1 MATDTTANE
10 YLNMIKLGDFG
21 TVENKELTEKELFNR
36 IKPKVGTWAGR
47 CYKMNLPAPYKVMN
61 YRTLVMPEIPSA
73 ALLVLQEGV
82 TPDPVGSLVYAE
94 QTVRV
99 KPYGFYSKYTDEDMI
114 YGFDNIVG
122 DLSESVANQGEQLL
136 DKMAFNA
143 WKAGTQVVAANNGL
157 TRQDFIKIRIFL
169 QKMTKKGAKVH
180 AILTPEDVAELR
192 LKYNSAS
199 ANLFLDLP
207 LNEQS
212 VANGAL
218 YKFEG
223 VFIEEDASDGLYY
236 SVTTTTGEG
245 ASAVTTTTSKRY
257 AFFYVEDEK
266 GRQPVALISP
276 NKGNGEFVAKA
287 LGESG
292 EDPLNQ
298 RGSIGIKFKGL
309 GTHIIA
315 DQCLLRAEIVANS
328 DSGAAYGI
336 ATVQSG
342 YLYSQA
348 GFKPYGYDGTNV
360 TAVSLKNQPA
370 NGKAEGDASASPAI
384 VATSATVVESPNNNA
399 GIGNL

>member
-1 MATDTTANE
+1 MATDTTSNE
-10 YLNMIKLGDFG
+10 FKNMLKLGDFG
-21 TVENKELTEKELFNR
+21 SVENKDLVEKELFNR
-36 IKPKVGTWAGR
+36 IKPKVGSWAGR
-47 CYKMNLPAPYKVMN
+47 CYKMNLPAPYKVMS

-82 TPDPVGSLVYAE
+82 TPDPVGSLIYAE

-99 KPYGFYSKYTDEDMI
+99 KPYGFYSKYTDEDMT

-122 DLSESVANQGEQLL
+122 DLTESVINQGEQLL
-136 DKMAFNA
+136 DKFAFGA
-143 WKAGTQVVAANNGL
+143 WKAGTQVVTANNGL
-157 TRQDFIKIRIFL
+157 TRQDFIKMRIFL

-192 LKYNSAS
+192 LRYNSAG
-199 ANLFLDLP
+199 ANLFQDLP

-212 VANGAL
+212 VVNGAL

-223 VFIEEDASDGLYY
+223 VFIEEDDSEGMYY
-236 SVTTTTGEG
+236 TVT
-245 ASAVTTTTSKRY
+245 ANSTTTSKRY
-257 AFFYVEDEK
+257 AFFYVEDNR
-266 GRQPVALISP
+266 GRQPVAIISP
-276 NKGNGEFVAKA
+276 DKGNGEFVAKA

-298 RGSIGIKFKGL
+298 RGSIGLKFKGL

-315 DQCLLRAEIVANS
+315 DQCLLRVEIVANS

-336 ATVQSG
+336 ATVKSG
-342 YLYSQA
+342 FLYNQA
-348 GFKPYGYDGTNV
+348 GFNNYGGSTTV
-360 TAVSLKNQPA
+360 LKNQPA

-384 VATSATVVESPNNNA
+384 VATNATSATSPVN
-399 GIGNL
+399 G

>member
-1 MATDTTANE
+1 MATDTTSNE
-10 YLNMIKLGDFG
+10 FKNMLKLGDFG
-21 TVENKELTEKELFNR
+21 SVENKELTEKELFNR
-36 IKPKVGTWAGR
+36 IKPQVGSWAGR
-47 CYKMNLPAPYKVMN
+47 CYKMNLAYPYKVMN
-61 YRTLVMPEIPSA
+61 YRTLVMPEIPEE

-82 TPDPVGSLVYAE
+82 TPDPVGSLIYAE

-99 KPYGFYSKYTDEDMI
+99 NPYGFYETYTDEMMT

-122 DLSESVANQGEQLL
+122 DLSESVINQGEQLL

-143 WKAGTQVVAANNGL
+143 WKAGTQVVTANNGL
-157 TRQDFIKIRIFL
+157 SRQDIIKMRIFL

-192 LKYNSAS
+192 LRYNSAG

-212 VANGAL
+212 VVNGAL

-223 VFIEEDASDGLYY
+223 VFIEEDDSASMYY
-236 SVTTTTGEG
+236 TVTTGSG
-245 ASAVTTTTSKRY
+245 ASATTTSKRY
-257 AFFYVEDEK
+257 AFFYVEDDR
-266 GRQPVALISP
+266 GRLPVAIISP
-276 NKGNGEFVAKA
+276 DKGNGEFVAKA

-292 EDPLNQ
+292 HDPLNQ
-298 RGSIGIKFKGL
+298 RGSIGLKFKGL

-315 DQCLLRAEIVANS
+315 DQCLLRVEIVANS

-336 ATVQSG
+336 ATVKSG
-342 YLYSQA
+342 FLYNQA
-348 GFKPYGYDGTNV
+348 GFNNYGGSTTV
-360 TAVSLKNQPA
+360 LKNQPA

-384 VATSATVVESPNNNA
+384 VATNATSATSPVN
-399 GIGNL
+399 G